1 MLVFGLLLGGMLFVA
16 GVVIYFLAP
25 RVGPNPIFGV
35 RVGYAYASR
44 EIWDKTNRFGGV
56 LFALAGVGTAML
68 GQLLQF
74 LNIVGR
80 DAVNVLVIA
89 MLVALA
95 GAMAWV
101 FGYARGLAQ
110 GTALARQLAP
120 VRFRWAYLA
129 PMIITFILFVAFA
142 AYVYPALPAD
152 RVPSHFNINDQP
164 DGWQS
169 RDEFMATFLGMSV
182 LFLALNALVVF
193 IATREPMIAFSRW
206 GTSWRLSPERG
217 LILVGLALSLVNLI
231 FIALLWNIGWLVTR
245 GALAFSFWWILW
257 MIVPLIIAMVA
268 LFFLLGAKET
278 ASHLRMEK

>member
-1 MLVFGLLLGGMLFVA
+1 MLLFALLVGGVLLLA
-16 GVVIYFLAP
+16 GLATHFLAP

-44 EIWDKTNRFGGV
+44 EIWDKTNRFGGM

-68 GQLLQF
+68 GLLLQF

-80 DAVNVLVIA
+80 DAVNALVSA
-89 MLVALA
+89 MLVALV
-95 GAMAWV
+95 GATAWV
-101 FGYARGLAQ
+101 FVYARGLAQ

-120 VRFRWAYLA
+120 VKFRWAYLA
-129 PMIITFILFVAFA
+129 PMMITFLLFVAFA
-142 AYVYPALPAD
+142 AYVYPALPVD

-182 LFLALNALVVF
+182 LFLALNALIVF

-231 FIALLWNIGWLVTR
+231 FIALLWNIWWLVTR

-257 MIVPLIIAMVA
+257 LILPLVVAIVA
-268 LFFLLGAKET
+268 LFFLLGRKET
-278 ASHLRMEK
+278 ASHL